1 MEEITVPLSRKG
13 IADVKKFLLDYKNRT
28 LPNKISAYV
37 KSLSELGLSVI
48 DARLSE
54 SPIGS
59 YVQVKLDIEESRV
72 GSKAIITSIGEVKEG
87 FRPDGTPYPPF
98 NLLLAIEFGS
108 GIYYNPVPNPN
119 AEELGFGVG
128 SFPGQIHAFEDGW
141 YYWDEKDSKWKYT
154 HGIRAT
160 MPMYSA
166 DIEMIQKAKEV
177 AIKTFSS

>member
-1 MEEITVPLSRKG
+1 MAEITVPLSRKG
-13 IADVKKFLLDYKNRT
+13 IADAKKFLLDYKNRT
-28 LPNKISAYV
+28 LPNKIREYV
-37 KSLSELGLSVI
+37 QSLSELGLSVI
-48 DARLSE
+48 DTRLGQ

-59 YVQVKLDIEESRV
+59 YVQVNLDIEPSRV
-72 GSKAIITSIGEVKEG
+72 GTKAIITAIGEVKEG

-166 DIEMIQKAKEV
+166 DIEIIGQYVNIAKEV
-177 AIKTFSS
+177 FK